1 MQNVTTTPYSMVVQ
15 TSYPPEHMV
24 PWSTLLEAYER
35 ENHAM
40 TYARHVASMNKHL
53 ESQLNML
60 RTSYDMLY
68 RSHTE
73 VLSRQRKVCNKNLDG
88 GTLVEQIWLLKAQI
102 VSLVAL
108 NNNLQEQCQ
117 SASLLEKV
125 HLTSL
130 VLITPVDGSASNYA
144 DDCDVQE
151 VEGLVETPVLAEDG
165 NNDGRADPFTVH
177 EPGPLENG
185 ASDQTGKSTQS
196 CRNAA
201 RYLEDG
207 NVMVGEPNRAD

>member
-1 MQNVTTTPYSMVVQ
+1 MALQ

-35 ENHAM
+35 ENHAV
-40 TYARHVASMNKHL
+40 TYARHVASMNEHL

-73 VLSRQRKVCNKNLDG
+73 VLSTQHEVCNKNLDG
-88 GTLVEQIWLLKAQI
+88 GTLVDQIWLLKAQI
-102 VSLVAL
+102 LSLVAL

-117 SASLLEKV
+117 SASPFEKL

-130 VLITPVDGSASNYA
+130 VSITPIDDGVSTCA
-144 DDCDVQE
+144 DDCNVQE
-151 VEGLVETPVLAEDG
+151 VEELMETPVQAEDG
-165 NNDGRADPFTVH
+165 NNNERADLFTVR

-196 CRNAA
+196 CRNAT

-207 NVMVGEPNRAD
+207 NVMVGERNKAN

>member
-1 MQNVTTTPYSMVVQ
+1 QLLTQWSFKLPI
-15 TSYPPEHMV
+15 PPEHMV

-35 ENHAM
+35 ENHAV
-40 TYARHVASMNKHL
+40 TYARHVAGMNEHL

-73 VLSRQRKVCNKNLDG
+73 VLSRQREACNKNLDG

-102 VSLVAL
+102 LSLVAL

-117 SASLLEKV
+117 SASLVSKV

-130 VLITPVDGSASNYA
+130 VSTTPVDDGVSTCA
-144 DDCDVQE
+144 DDCNVQE
-151 VEGLVETPVLAEDG
+151 VEELMETPVLA
-165 NNDGRADPFTVH
+165 
-177 EPGPLENG
+177 
-185 ASDQTGKSTQS
+185 
-196 CRNAA
+196 
-201 RYLEDG
+201 
-207 NVMVGEPNRAD
+207 

>member
-1 MQNVTTTPYSMVVQ
+1 MALQS
-15 TSYPPEHMV
+15 SYPPEHMV

-40 TYARHVASMNKHL
+40 TYTRHVAGMNEHL

-60 RTSYDMLY
+60 RTSYDMLN

-73 VLSRQRKVCNKNLDG
+73 VLSRQREVCNKNLDG
-88 GTLVEQIWLLKAQI
+88 GTLVEQIWSLKAQI

-108 NNNLQEQCQ
+108 NNNLQEQL
-117 SASLLEKV
+117 S
-125 HLTSL
+125 T
-130 VLITPVDGSASNYA
+130 TPIDDGVSTCA
-144 DDCDVQE
+144 DDCNVQE
-151 VEGLVETPVLAEDG
+151 VEELMETSVQAEDG
-165 NNDGRADPFTVH
+165 NNDGRADLFTAR
-177 EPGPLENG
+177 EPVPLENE

-196 CRNAA
+196 CRNAT

-207 NVMVGEPNRAD
+207 DVMVGEPNRAD